1 MTRDRNLNFSQRA
14 GQKMNSIM
22 RTARDVTCQEWE
34 SLRALY
40 VQAFVTMSASI
51 SAGDLALMDNNP
63 EEFWAGVFDRD
74 KIRSNAKN
82 YTFSMSKDGERIV
95 AYGLYTYESDAQYL
109 YIHHFVVHPN
119 YQGQGLGKRLMC
131 AIQELHLDA
140 QKVGLLTRTYNV
152 HAQNFYNRL
161 GFSASVD
168 VPSAIREYYTRDRV
182 YMERIVS

>member
-1 MTRDRNLNFSQRA
+1 
-14 GQKMNSIM
+14 MNSIT
-22 RTARDVTCQEWE
+22 RPARDITSQEWE
-34 SLRALY
+34 ALRTLY
-40 VQAFVTMSASI
+40 VQAFVAMSASV

-63 EEFWAGVFDRD
+63 EEFWAGVFDSD

-95 AYGLYTYESDAQYL
+95 AYSLYTYESDAQYL

-131 AIQELHLDA
+131 AMQELYVDA
-140 QKVGLLTRTYNV
+140 QKIGLLTRTYNV

-161 GFSASVD
+161 GFSVSGD
-168 VPSAIREYYTRDRV
+168 VPFAISEYYSSDRV
-182 YMERIVS
+182 YMERAIS